1 MDGGEDK
8 SSIKHGWKKEGGREE
23 EVVIYIY
30 IISFPLYVS
39 GKPLQTAEK
48 KHSCNT
54 GGRAV
59 SG

>member
-30 IISFPLYVS
+30 IYYFFSSLCEWEAITNS
-39 GKPLQTAEK
+39 GEETFL
-48 KHSCNT
+48 
-54 GGRAV
+54 
-59 SG
+59 